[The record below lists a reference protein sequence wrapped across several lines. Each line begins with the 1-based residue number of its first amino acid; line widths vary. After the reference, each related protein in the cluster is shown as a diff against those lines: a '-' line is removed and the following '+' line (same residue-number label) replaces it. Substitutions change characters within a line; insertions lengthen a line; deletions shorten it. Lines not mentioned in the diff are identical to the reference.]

1 MAAGVVEV
9 LKDVG
14 AADAAGD
21 LENAG
26 ADDEGAEDGVETGTE
41 AGVDAGIDA
50 EALADDDDDAAG
62 GAGAAAP
69 PGHKVKVRSLSSGHT
84 LVRMSSGML
93 YAASHVA

>member
-41 AGVDAGIDA
+41 AGVDAGTDA
-50 EALADDDDDAAG
+50 EALVDDDAAG